1 MRSLGSAAPCPFAS
15 AAARWCLPCEL
26 PLCSVADLLYGFVRC
41 SLDGDGLRRLLL
53 SKPRCGVSVDDAD
66 ALAAVARMLAFYDT
80 RVRPP
85 IPLHRDGTV
94 QH

>member
-1 MRSLGSAAPCPFAS
+1 
-15 AAARWCLPCEL
+15 LPW
-26 PLCSVADLLYGFVRC
+26 CSVADLLNGFVRC

-66 ALAAVARMLAFYDT
+66 AVAAVARMLAFYDT